1 MALHGLRWLE
11 VLINTHGFEIWNP
24 PIVGAWADNGD
35 GSYTLTGDGSFQP
48 ILCSVNIPANSLVY
62 YQVTIESLSGG
73 ILKVFSG
80 NTASNLT
87 TTGTFTGQF
96 VAPVSNQIGF
106 ARVVGSVN
114 ATISNV
120 TFLKKSTF
128 NSIIKSPNHTQESF
142 NDIIRTFK

>member
-1 MALHGLRWLE
+1 
-11 VLINTHGFEIWNP
+11 VLIDMHGFEIWNP
-24 PIVGAWADNGD
+24 PIVGAWVNNGD

-48 ILCSVNIPANSLVY
+48 ILCGTSVPANSLVY
-62 YQVTIESLSGG
+62 YQVTVDALSGG
-73 ILKVFSG
+73 SLKVFSG

-96 VAPVSNQIGF
+96 IAPVGTQIGF
-106 ARVVGSVN
+106 ARISGSVN

-120 TFLKKSTF
+120 VFLKKSPF

-142 NDIIRTFK
+142 NDIIRTLNRS

>member
-1 MALHGLRWLE
+1 VSTNNW
-11 VLINTHGFEIWNP
+11 GFDIWNP
-24 PIVGAWADNGD
+24 PKVGAWADNGD

-48 ILCSVNIPANSLVY
+48 ILCGMNVPANSLVY
-62 YQVTIESLSGG
+62 YQVTVEALSGG

-80 NTASNLT
+80 NTASDLT

-96 VAPVSNQIGF
+96 VAPISNQIGF

-120 TFLKKSTF
+120 VFFKKSPF
-128 NSIIKSPNHTQESF
+128 SSIIKPQNYDPKVF
-142 NDIIRTFK
+142 NDIIRTFA